1 MQPENDRNEVALSI
15 RLAACLTGSA
25 LLAISSAARAQ
36 STMLPAAIALDPVIV
51 TANRTSTP
59 ARAVGSAVTVIDR
72 AELERRQVRFVA
84 DALRTVPGVGL
95 SRTGGAGGLTQVRLR
110 GAEGN
115 QTLVLIDGIEVNDP
129 ASGGEYDF
137 ANLLADD
144 VERIEVLRGP
154 QSALYGSDAIG
165 GVINIVTRKGEGKT
179 SASARMEGG
188 SLGTASGLVSI
199 GGAAGNADF
208 FGSLGGYRT
217 DGESSASQWRGN
229 PERDGYDNVTGFAK
243 FGFDATEDLRF
254 DMVGRVT
261 DYRADADGFADG
273 LPADADAATR
283 GRQMYGRVQ
292 ARLDTLD
299 GRWQHVAGISRSHS
313 TLRYLS
319 DGVRTDAYVGDR
331 TKVDYQSNVFVTQE
345 AARLDHTFTVLA
357 EHEEESADVDG
368 AYSSFDRSTGQT
380 GLVGQYQLGIAD
392 ALFLTGAVRH
402 DMNDRFADA
411 TTWRGTAAY
420 DLSRTGTKLRGSYG
434 TGIKNPSLFELFGY
448 DGTYRGNPG
457 LKPERAKGWDI
468 GVDQWILRDALSVE
482 ATYFD
487 QRITDLIQGA
497 GTTSINLDGTSTIH
511 GIELGATAYLM
522 DGLTVRAAYTFLDGE
537 DADGITLARRPE
549 NVASL
554 DIGYSF
560 LDGAAALNLGIVYT
574 GGQQDIAFD
583 AFYNQS
589 RVELDSYTLVNLA
602 GSYRFNDHAEAF
614 ARVENLFDERYEDV
628 YGYGG
633 MGRLAVA
640 GVKLSF

>member
-1 MQPENDRNEVALSI
+1 MQPETILNEVALSI

-25 LLAISSAARAQ
+25 ILAISSAQAQ
-36 STMLPAAIALDPVIV
+36 TTLLPAAIALDPVIV

-84 DALRTVPGVGL
+84 DALRTIPGVGF
-95 SRTGGAGGLTQVRLR
+95 SRTGTVGGLTQVRLR

-129 ASGGEYDF
+129 ATGGEYDF

-154 QSALYGSDAIG
+154 QSALYGSDAMG
-165 GVINIVTRKGEGKT
+165 GVVNIVTRKGEGKPFAT
-179 SASARMEGG
+179 ARLEGG
-188 SLGTASGLVSI
+188 SKGTASGVLSAGGVS
-199 GGAAGNADF
+199 GNADF

-217 DGESSASQWRGN
+217 DGFSSASEWRGN
-229 PERDGYDNVTGFAK
+229 PEADGYDNVTGFAK
-243 FGFDATEDLRF
+243 FGVDATQDLRL

-261 DYRADADGFADG
+261 DYRADADGFSDG

-283 GRQMYGRVQ
+283 GRQMYGRAQ

-299 GRWQHVAGISRSHS
+299 GRWQHIAGISRSHT
-313 TLRYLS
+313 TLRYFT
-319 DGVRTDAYVGDR
+319 DGARTDTYVGDR
-331 TKVDYQSNVFVTQE
+331 TKVDYQSNVFLTQE
-345 AARLDHTFTVLA
+345 AARLAHTLTFLA
-357 EHEEESADVDG
+357 EHEEESADVKG
-368 AYSSFDRSTGQT
+368 EYSSFDRSTGQT

-392 ALFLTGAVRH
+392 ALFMTGAVRH
-402 DMNDRFADA
+402 DLNERFADS

-420 DLSRTGTKLRGSYG
+420 DLSQTGTKLRGSYG
-434 TGIKNPSLFELFGY
+434 TGIKNPTLFELFGY
-448 DGTYRGNPG
+448 DGTYRGNPA
-457 LKPERAKGWDI
+457 LKPEQAKGWDI
-468 GVDQWILRDALSVE
+468 GVDQWILDDALSLE

-497 GTTSINLDGTSTIH
+497 GNTSINLSGTSKIH
-511 GIELGATAYLM
+511 GVELGLTAYLL
-522 DGLTVRAAYTFLDGE
+522 DGLTLRAAYTFLDGE
-537 DADGITLARRPE
+537 DANGVKLARRPE

-560 LDGAAALNLGIVYT
+560 LEGAAALNLGIVHT

-583 AFYNQS
+583 AFYNQT

-602 GSYRFNDHAEAF
+602 GSYRFNEHAEAF

-633 MGRLAVA
+633 MGRVAIA
-640 GVKLSF
+640 GVKLGF